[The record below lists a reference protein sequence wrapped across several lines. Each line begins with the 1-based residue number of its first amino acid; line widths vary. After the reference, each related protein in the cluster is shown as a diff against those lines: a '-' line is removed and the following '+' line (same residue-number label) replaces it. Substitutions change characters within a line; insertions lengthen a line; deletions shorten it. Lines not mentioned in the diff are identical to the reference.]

1 MQDFRT
7 FAAAV
12 EATPV
17 SRCVISE
24 FGNDYSGGVSSSAV
38 CGFPGNA
45 CHFHC
50 VLATGFSSS
59 APIPSC
65 LSHDASDSKHIKNKT
80 RQTKE
85 CCGGEGCAHCGL
97 KGKKPLRREWCFD

>member
-12 EATPV
+12 EATLV
-17 SRCVISE
+17 VISE

-38 CGFPGNA
+38 CGFPGNS

-65 LSHDASDSKHIKNKT
+65 LSHDASDSKHIKKQDTPN
-80 RQTKE
+80 E
-85 CCGGEGCAHCGL
+85 
-97 KGKKPLRREWCFD
+97 